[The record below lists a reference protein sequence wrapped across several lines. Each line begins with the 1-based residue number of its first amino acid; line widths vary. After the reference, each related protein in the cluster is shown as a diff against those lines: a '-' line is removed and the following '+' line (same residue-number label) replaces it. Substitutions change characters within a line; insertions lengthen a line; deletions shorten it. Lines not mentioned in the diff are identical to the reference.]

1 MVPARGWQRVGWGWF
16 HSALSSQVGRRNGYR
31 QGARAGGDSFLL
43 RAGARPEMLNS
54 STRL

>member
-31 QGARAGGDSFLL
+31 QDARAGGDSFLL